1 MSTSSEKTNTLAI
14 VSLVVA
20 LFVPLVGAILGHV
33 AMGQIKKTG
42 EQGRGIALAG
52 VIIGW
57 VFTALAILA
66 AILYVIPFLVL
77 GVDVLGGM

>member
-1 MSTSSEKTNTLAI
+1 MTTASEKTNTLAI
-14 VSLVVA
+14 VSLILA
-20 LFVPLVGAILGHV
+20 FFIPLVGAILGHV

-57 VFTALAILA
+57 VFTALSILA
-66 AILYVIPFLVL
+66 AVLFFIPFFIV
-77 GVDVLGGM
+77 GAGVLGGM

>member
-1 MSTSSEKTNTLAI
+1 M
-14 VSLVVA
+14 A

-57 VFTALAILA
+57 VFTAL
-66 AILYVIPFLVL
+66 VIVSAVFAFVVWSQPF
-77 GVDVLGGM
+77 

>member
-66 AILYVIPFLVL
+66 AFLYVIPFLVL

>member
-14 VSLVVA
+14 VSLILA
-20 LFVPLVGAILGHV
+20 FFIPLVGAILGHV

-57 VFTALAILA
+57 VFTALSILA
-66 AILYVIPFLVL
+66 AILFFIPFFVL

>member
-1 MSTSSEKTNTLAI
+1 VSTSSEKTNTLAI

>member
-1 MSTSSEKTNTLAI
+1 

-57 VFTALAILA
+57 VFTAL
-66 AILYVIPFLVL
+66 VIVSAVFAFVVWSQPF
-77 GVDVLGGM
+77 

>member
-20 LFVPLVGAILGHV
+20 IFVPLVGAILGHV

-57 VFTALAILA
+57 VFTAL
-66 AILYVIPFLVL
+66 VIVSAVFAFVVWSQPF
-77 GVDVLGGM
+77 

>member
-1 MSTSSEKTNTLAI
+1 VSTSSEKTNTLAI

-33 AMGQIKKTG
+33 AMSQIKKTG

-57 VFTALAILA
+57 AFTAL
-66 AILYVIPFLVL
+66 VIVSAVFAFVVWSQPF
-77 GVDVLGGM
+77 

>member
-1 MSTSSEKTNTLAI
+1 MTTASEKTNTLAI
-14 VSLVVA
+14 VSLILA
-20 LFVPLVGAILGHV
+20 FFVPLVGAILGHV

-57 VFTALAILA
+57 VFTALSILA
-66 AILYVIPFLVL
+66 AVLFFIPLFIL
-77 GVDVLGGM
+77 GAGVLGGM

>member
-14 VSLVVA
+14 VSLILA
-20 LFVPLVGAILGHV
+20 FFIPLVGAILGHV

-57 VFTALAILA
+57 VFTALSILA
-66 AILYVIPFLVL
+66 SILFFIPFFVL

>member
-20 LFVPLVGAILGHV
+20 LFVPLLGAILGHV

-66 AILYVIPFLVL
+66 AFLYVIPFLVL

>member
-14 VSLVVA
+14 VSLVMA

-42 EQGRGIALAG
+42 QQGRGIALAG

-66 AILYVIPFLVL
+66 AFLYVIPFLVL

>member
-1 MSTSSEKTNTLAI
+1 VSSSSEKTNTLAI

>member
-1 MSTSSEKTNTLAI
+1 VSTSSEKTNTLAI

-57 VFTALAILA
+57 AFTAL
-66 AILYVIPFLVL
+66 VIVSAVFAFVVWSQPF
-77 GVDVLGGM
+77 

>member
-14 VSLVVA
+14 VSLILA
-20 LFVPLVGAILGHV
+20 FFIPLVGAILGHV

-52 VIIGW
+52 VILGW
-57 VFTALAILA
+57 VFTALSILA
-66 AILYVIPFLVL
+66 AILFFIPFFVL
-77 GVDVLGGM
+77 GVDVFGGM

>member
-1 MSTSSEKTNTLAI
+1 MNTSSEKTNTLAI
-14 VSLVVA
+14 VSLILA
-20 LFVPLVGAILGHV
+20 FFVPLVGAILGHV

-42 EQGRGIALAG
+42 EQGRGIALAA

-57 VFTALAILA
+57 VLTALSVLGAILFF
-66 AILYVIPFLVL
+66 IPFLVL

>member
-1 MSTSSEKTNTLAI
+1 VSTSSEKTNTLAI

-57 VFTALAILA
+57 AFTALAILA
-66 AILYVIPFLVL
+66 AFLYVIPFLVL

>member
-57 VFTALAILA
+57 AFTALAILA
-66 AILYVIPFLVL
+66 AFLYVIPFLVL

>member
-14 VSLVVA
+14 VSLILA
-20 LFVPLVGAILGHV
+20 FFIPLVGAILGHV

-52 VIIGW
+52 VILGW
-57 VFTALAILA
+57 VFTALSILA
-66 AILYVIPFLVL
+66 AILFFIPFFVL